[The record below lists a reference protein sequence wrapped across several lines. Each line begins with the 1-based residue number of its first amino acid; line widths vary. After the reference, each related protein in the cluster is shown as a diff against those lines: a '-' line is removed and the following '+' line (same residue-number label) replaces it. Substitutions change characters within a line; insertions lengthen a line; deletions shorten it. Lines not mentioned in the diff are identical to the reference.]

1 MGNNWTQEQY
11 KAITQRNANI
21 LVAAAAGSGKTAV
34 LVERIIGIVCD
45 EVNPVDIDKLLVL
58 TFTKAAAAQMRD
70 RISSAIAKK
79 IEENPESLHFQRQ
92 MILLNKANITTI
104 DSFCLRLVKENYMY
118 VDIDPGFRIAD
129 ERELDLLKNQVLE
142 QIFEDKYLSG
152 KDIDFFTLI
161 ESFGEDLGDKE
172 LKKLVLEIFSFVLS
186 NPFPKDWLNMSA
198 NNFKTDEHI
207 RFEETMWGRF
217 VLKDTLLTLEGLI
230 KKLYSAIE
238 ITNKEKGPISYKD
251 TLLSDLSFLD
261 TLLLLA
267 KKDIGK
273 VKEELENFKFS
284 SIGRKKKDDNEVMV
298 NRVKNLREDVK
309 KGIKELKEE
318 YYFFDFKDMALL
330 HGEIYSVTKALVSL
344 VLEFYEEFSKLKKE
358 KLLIDFS
365 DMEHMA
371 LKILFEE
378 ESTIDNLVFSKTAYS
393 IKERFYEVMTD
404 EYQDSN
410 LVQELILYAVS
421 AGGKNKNNR
430 FMVGDVKQSI
440 YGFRQAEPS
449 IFMEKF
455 KKYKDEGA
463 EVRIDL
469 SKNFRS
475 RENVLEA
482 INLIF
487 SQIMCHEIGD
497 IVYDEK
503 NALHYGAKF
512 PSFDGESLQEAVEL
526 NIINQ
531 KELVDTFET
540 DDDEDLNTAEA
551 EMSVVAKR
559 ITEMIDGKFQI
570 FDEKEGYRDIRFGD
584 IVVLF
589 RSLPNWA
596 NAAGKILGQAGIPI
610 LSPMQSEY
618 FENTEVALVVNI
630 LKVIDNFRQDI
641 PLIAVLK
648 SPIYELSDDEI
659 LQIKLF
665 GKHEE
670 FYECIIEYI
679 RNSDNMI
686 IKNKIVRFHGEFV
699 ELKELSTYT
708 PVSELLW
715 TIYSQTG
722 YYDYVGVKRL
732 SKRRQGNLRLLVQK
746 AEMLEATGFKG
757 LFNFLNY
764 IEKLEKFSSDDSEA
778 VLTNEN
784 QDVVRIMTIH
794 KSKGL
799 EFPVV
804 FVCGLGKKFNN
815 ADLRKKVLMHQ
826 KNGMGM
832 EYVDFE
838 KRVRYN
844 TLSKSVIK
852 NIKKKENLAEE
863 MRVLYVALTRA
874 KEKLILTA
882 SVNDLEKSCQK
893 WSEYLDHE
901 GDTLPIYDILKVN
914 YYIDWIGVT
923 LVRHRD
929 GHKILDCADIM
940 CLSENKSLNNSKWVI
955 NFIQRNEIYV
965 KNEVL
970 KQQEAIFST
979 AIDEDEKRDIL
990 KKLNFVYKYEELIK
1004 LPANISVTEIK
1015 RQRHKDAKNEEFV
1028 RLHPIEDDFIKSKIL
1043 KNKINELSSSE
1054 KGTIMHTVMENLDL
1068 RHEYT
1073 KDEVMSKIEELQLK
1087 QVLTDKEAKSV
1098 DIRKIVSFFNSELG
1112 EMLRNAERIYKEE
1125 AFTMELTPYEVY
1137 QKECY
1142 KGVEEGIL
1150 IHGII
1155 DCFFIK
1161 DNQIVLIDYKSDYV
1175 HNKNE
1180 KSLIEKYNIQLE
1192 IYSKAIEQII
1202 GKTVKERYIYSFF
1215 LDKAIKC

>member
-11 KAITQRNANI
+11 KAITQRNGNI

-70 RISSAIAKK
+70 RISTAIAKK

-92 MILLNKANITTI
+92 IVLLNKANITTI
-104 DSFCLRLVKENYMY
+104 DSFCLRLVKENYMC

-142 QIFEDKYLSG
+142 EIFEDKYLSG
-152 KDIDFFTLI
+152 EDTDFFTLI

-172 LKKLVLEIFSFVLS
+172 LKKLVLETFSFVLS

-198 NNFKTDEHI
+198 NNFKTDENI
-207 RFEETMWGRF
+207 RFEETMWGSF
-217 VLKDTLLTLEGLI
+217 VLKDTLLTLEGLM
-230 KKLYSAIE
+230 KKLHSAIE
-238 ITNKEKGPISYKD
+238 ITNKENGPISYKD
-251 TLLSDLSFLD
+251 TLLSDLGFLD

-273 VKEELENFKFS
+273 VKEELESFKFVA
-284 SIGRKKKDDNEVMV
+284 IGRKKKDDDEVLV

-318 YYFFDFKDMALL
+318 YYFFDFKDMVLL
-330 HGEIYSVTKALVSL
+330 HSEIYPVARALVSL

-378 ESTIDNLVFSKTAYS
+378 ESTIDKLVLSKTAYS

-421 AGGKNKNNR
+421 AEGKNNR

-455 KKYKDEGA
+455 KKYKAEGT

-475 RENVLEA
+475 RENILA
-482 INLIF
+482 SINLIF
-487 SQIMCHEIGD
+487 SQIMCPEVGD

-503 NALHYGAKF
+503 NALHCGAKF
-512 PSFDGESLQEAVEL
+512 PSFDEEPLQEAVEL

-531 KELVDTFET
+531 KELIDVFET

-551 EMSVVAKR
+551 EMSVVAER
-559 ITEMIDGKFQI
+559 ITEMIDSRFQI
-570 FDEKEGYRDIRFGD
+570 FDGKEGYRNIRFGD

-596 NAAGKILGQAGIPI
+596 NAAGKILGQAGIPT

-618 FENTEVALVVNI
+618 FENTEVALIVNI
-630 LKVIDNFRQDI
+630 LKAIDNFRQDI

-670 FYECIIEYI
+670 FYECIIECI
-679 RNSDNMI
+679 KNSDNVD
-686 IKNKIVRFHGEFV
+686 IKDKLVRFHGEFV

-715 TIYSQTG
+715 AIYSQTG

-732 SKRRQGNLRLLVQK
+732 AKRRQGNLRLLVQK

-778 VLTNEN
+778 VLTDEN

-852 NIKKKENLAEE
+852 SVKKKENLAEE

-893 WSEYLDHE
+893 WSEYLYHK
-901 GDTLPIYDILKVN
+901 GDTLPIYDMLKVN
-914 YYIDWIGVT
+914 YYIDWIGAT

-929 GHKILDCADIM
+929 GHKILDYADIM
-940 CLSENKSLNNSKWVI
+940 CLSENKSLNSSKWVI
-955 NFIQRNEIYV
+955 NFIQRNEIHV

-970 KQQEAIFST
+970 KHQEELFDKV
-979 AIDEDEKRDIL
+979 IDDNEKRDIL
-990 KKLNFVYKYEELIK
+990 EKLNFAYKYEEFIK

-1015 RQRHKDAKNEEFV
+1015 RQRRKDAENEEFV
-1028 RLHPIEDDFIKSKIL
+1028 RLHPIEDDFKKPKVIKDKTE
-1043 KNKINELSSSE
+1043 ELSSSE
-1054 KGTIMHTVMENLDL
+1054 KGTAMHTVMENLDL
-1068 RHEYT
+1068 RYKYT
-1073 KDEVMSKIEELQLK
+1073 KDEVALEIEELRLK

-1098 DIRKIVSFFNSELG
+1098 DVIKIVGFFNSELG
-1112 EMLRNAERIYKEE
+1112 EMVRNADRIYQEE
-1125 AFTMELTPYEVY
+1125 AFAMELTPYEVY
-1137 QKECY
+1137 QKDCY
-1142 KGVEEGIL
+1142 KGIEEGIL

-1161 DNQIVLIDYKSDYV
+1161 DNRIVLIDYKSDYV
-1175 HNKNE
+1175 PNKNE
-1180 KSLIEKYNIQLE
+1180 QSLVEKYDLQLE
-1192 IYSKAIEQII
+1192 IYSRAIEAII

-1215 LDKAIKC
+1215 LNKAVKC